1 MSKLTCPS
9 CGSTDIEMK
18 LMQENLGSTVVTTT
32 KAKSKTKT
40 GHGCLWW
47 LIIGWWWWIID
58 LFVWIF
64 AFIPRLLIQ
73 IFKPKKARTKSNT
86 TTATQEIANIEYKT
100 VCMCRDCGHHWQK

>member
-9 CGSTDIEMK
+9 CGSADIEMK

-32 KAKSKTKT
+32 KTKSKTKT

-47 LIIGWWWWIID
+47 IIIGWWWWIVD
-58 LFVWIF
+58 LFIWIF
-64 AFIPRLLIQ
+64 AFVPRLLIQ
-73 IFKPKKARTKSNT
+73 IFKPKKARTKSST